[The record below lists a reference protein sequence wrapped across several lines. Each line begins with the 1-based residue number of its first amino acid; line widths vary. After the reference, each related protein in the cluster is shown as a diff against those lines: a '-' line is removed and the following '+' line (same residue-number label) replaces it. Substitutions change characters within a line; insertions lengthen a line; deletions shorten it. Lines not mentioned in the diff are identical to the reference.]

1 MFKWFPNSL
10 FCLWIL
16 ASNTFSEGQQKRPY
30 VVISHRAFIKL
41 YPTENRIVINDSL
54 KIRTTDKTG
63 DEVLLTLN
71 PGMVVSDVAVHDK
84 TLKFEQNREFLKIY
98 FSEKEEFELII
109 NYSGN
114 ISNKSEYSK
123 FSESSAIL
131 HESEILPLGTKSYE
145 FTRFSVQ
152 APSKWQVIAI
162 GELVNRSDQNDSAI
176 TIYENREKVQT
187 LGWICAGEYSTN
199 TRTTDGITLST
210 NLFRE
215 DSFYSQ
221 EILNRL
227 QQTLKIYSEKFSE
240 YRFKKLSIVEVDD
253 WVAGKTVLAVAYPSV
268 ILIKKRAFQRDDIVN
283 NVITILPHEVAHQWW
298 PLTVFIEDEDAAL
311 LSEGLCEYSSVL
323 FSEWSGLAQARDSLK
338 SHPLLRSLII
348 HASNKTDFP
357 LKQKADL
364 RSLPTHYL
372 KGAYVHNMLRF
383 LVRDTVYKNLLTEF
397 TKEYA
402 LKVTNSAEFQQLAEK
417 MSHKKLGWF
426 FKQWTEEIGIP
437 QLKMYGVKSV
447 VVGDEWITQG
457 RVRLVGYGKKFTTP
471 VDVGVETEK
480 GLVKQMLWLGFD
492 TNNVYRNEASFKIT
506 TASKPYR
513 ALVDADGQILKF
525 QKMPPK
531 LSDLR
536 EPSDG
541 VMIVGTLRNSKALFN
556 FARRDSVEMDKAGW
570 WIRII
575 ADTTATL
582 GDLQNDRVFLYGKA
596 DENGIVGD
604 VSQKFP
610 FKVVGDSVIIDE
622 ATYSDNL
629 TLVQIIDNPYRNQGL
644 MCWVAPLSEHAD
656 PHLMPYDASY
666 VVIDGKEIVEKGT
679 WEIKDENL
687 EVKIR

>member
-1 MFKWFPNSL
+1 MFKWIPNSL

-16 ASNTFSEGQQKRPY
+16 ASNTFCEGQQKRPY
-30 VVISHRAFIKL
+30 NVISHRAFIKL
-41 YPTENRIVINDSL
+41 YPAENRIVINDTL
-54 KIRTTDKTG
+54 KIRTTDKIG

-71 PGMVVSDVAVHDK
+71 PGMIVSDVSVQNK
-84 TLKFEQNREFLKIY
+84 TLKFEQKREFLKIY

-123 FSESSAIL
+123 FTESYAVL
-131 HESEILPLGTKSYE
+131 YESEILPLGTKSYE
-145 FTRFSVQ
+145 YTRFSVQ
-152 APSKWQVIAI
+152 APSTWQVIAV
-162 GELVNRSDQNDSAI
+162 GELVNHSGGNDSAI

-187 LGWICAGEYSTN
+187 LGWICAGEYSTK
-199 TRTTDGITLST
+199 TRVADGITLFT

-215 DSFYSQ
+215 DSSYSQ
-221 EILNRL
+221 EILYRL
-227 QQTLKIYSEKFSE
+227 QQTLKIYSEKFSK

-323 FSEWSGLAQARDSLK
+323 FSEWTGLAQARDSLK
-338 SHPLLRSLII
+338 SHPLLRSLIMR
-348 HASNKTDFP
+348 ASNKTDFP

-383 LVRDTVYKNLLTEF
+383 IVGDTVYKNLLTEF
-397 TKEYA
+397 AKEYA
-402 LKVTNSAEFQQLAEK
+402 LKVTNSVEFQQLAEK
-417 MSHKKLGWF
+417 MSHKKLDCF
-426 FKQWTEEIGIP
+426 FKQWTEETGIP
-437 QLKMYGVKSV
+437 VLKMYGVKSV
-447 VVGDEWITQG
+447 VVGDGWVTRG
-457 RVRLVGYGKKFTTP
+457 KVRLVGYGKKFTTP
-471 VDVGVETEK
+471 VEVGVETEM
-480 GLVKQMLWLGFD
+480 GLVNQMLWLGFD

-506 TASKPYR
+506 TATKPYR
-513 ALVDADGQILKF
+513 ARIDPQGQILKF

-541 VMIVGTLRNSKALFN
+541 VMIVGTLRNSKELFN
-556 FARRDSVEMDKAGW
+556 LARRDSVEMDKAGW

-596 DENGIVGD
+596 DENRIVGD

-610 FKVVGDSVIIDE
+610 FKVVVDSVIINK

-644 MCWVAPLSEHAD
+644 MCWVAPLNEQAD

-666 VVIDGKEIVEKGT
+666 VVIDGKEIIEKGT
-679 WEIKDENL
+679 WDVKDGDLEIK
-687 EVKIR
+687 IR

>member
-1 MFKWFPNSL
+1 MFKWILNSF
-10 FCLWIL
+10 FCFWVL
-16 ASNTFSEGQQKRPY
+16 ASVAFCESQQKKPY
-30 VVISHRAFIKL
+30 NVISHRAFIKL
-41 YPTENRIVINDSL
+41 YPAEYRIVVNDTL
-54 KIRTTDKTG
+54 KIRATDKIG
-63 DEVLLTLN
+63 DEILLTLN

-84 TLKFEQNREFLKIY
+84 TLKFEQKREFLKIY
-98 FSEKEEFELII
+98 LSEKEEFELII

-114 ISNKSEYSK
+114 ISNKTEYSK
-123 FSESSAIL
+123 FTESYAVL

-152 APSKWQVIAI
+152 APSTWQVIAI

-187 LGWICAGEYSTN
+187 LGWICGGEYSIN

-210 NLFRE
+210 NLFME
-215 DSFYSQ
+215 DSSYSQ

-253 WVAGKTVLAVAYPSV
+253 WVAGKTVLAAAYPSV
-268 ILIKKRAFQRDDIVN
+268 ILIKKRAFQQDDIVN

-323 FSEWSGLAQARDSLK
+323 FSEWTGLAQARDSLK
-338 SHPLLRSLII
+338 SHPLLRSLIMR
-348 HASNKTDFP
+348 ASNKTDFP

-383 LVRDTVYKNLLTEF
+383 LVGDSVYKNLLIEF
-397 TKEYA
+397 AKEYSS
-402 LKVTNSAEFQQLAEK
+402 KVTNSVEFQQLAEK
-417 MSHKKLGWF
+417 MSHKKLDWF
-426 FKQWTEEIGIP
+426 FKQWTEETGIP
-437 QLKMYGVKSV
+437 ALKVYGVKSV
-447 VVGDEWITQG
+447 VVGDAWVTQG

-471 VDVGVETEK
+471 MEVGVETEK
-480 GLVKQMLWLGFD
+480 GFVKQVLWLGFD

-513 ALVDADGQILKF
+513 ALVDPEGQILKF
-525 QKMPPK
+525 RKMPPK
-531 LSDLR
+531 MSDLR

-541 VMIVGTLRNSKALFN
+541 VMIVGTRRNSEKLLKL
-556 FARRDSVEMDKAGW
+556 ARRDFVEMDKAGW

-575 ADTTATL
+575 ADTNATL
-582 GDLQNDRVFLYGKA
+582 VDLQNDRVFLYGKA
-596 DENGIVGD
+596 DENRIVGD

-610 FKVVGDSVIIDE
+610 FKVVVDSVIINK

-629 TLVQIIDNPYRNQGL
+629 TLVQIIDNPCRNQGL
-644 MCWVAPLSEHAD
+644 MCWIAPLNEQAD

-679 WEIKDENL
+679 WDVKDEDL
-687 EVKIR
+687 EVEIR